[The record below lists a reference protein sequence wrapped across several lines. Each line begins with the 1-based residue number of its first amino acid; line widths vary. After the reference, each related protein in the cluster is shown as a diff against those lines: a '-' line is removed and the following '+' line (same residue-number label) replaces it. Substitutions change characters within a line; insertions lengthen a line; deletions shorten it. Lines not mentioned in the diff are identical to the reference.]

1 MLYSDWHST
10 DCSSNQD
17 CNSIPNCTNVQEPTH
32 INQTVTVQYTRI
44 ITIQQTQT
52 EYTQTTIVKCPTSSY
67 ELPSTALSSVY
78 STRCP
83 VSTQRTV
90 TVTNC
95 PQPAVAFTGVLE
107 ISILATSGVLIC
119 LPMLA
124 LVILTH
130 CWVKTRRML
139 KKRNGGVNSVHLG
152 RER

>member
-1 MLYSDWHST
+1 MYSIV
-10 DCSSNQD
+10 CSSSQD
-17 CNSIPNCTNVQEPTH
+17 YDSIKNCTDARVPMY
-32 INQTVTVQYTRI
+32 INRTVTVQYTRI
-44 ITIQQTQT
+44 ITIRQTQT
-52 EYTQTTIVKCPTSSY
+52 EYTRTTIVKCPTSLY

-83 VSTQRTV
+83 ASTPSTV

-95 PQPAVAFTGVLE
+95 PQPAVAFASVFE
-107 ISILATSGVLIC
+107 ISILAISGVLIC

-130 CWVKTRRML
+130 CWVKTCRML